1 MAPSVLDHEELYEP
15 VMSLDLGDGVTIA
28 RRRQGE
34 QRQWVVQLVGGYY
47 LNRTSLEWEIPHP
60 NMTDL
65 VARYYHTSLDDA
77 LGAAHD
83 YRVKMDRMARARSEA
98 ISRGFT
104 GGV

>member
-15 VMSLDLGDGVTIA
+15 VVSLDLGDGVTVV

-34 QRQWVVQLVGGYY
+34 QRPWVVQLVGGYY
-47 LNRTSLEWEIPHP
+47 LNKTTLEWEIPRP
-60 NMTDL
+60 SMTDI
-65 VARYYHTSLDDA
+65 VDRYYYGSLDDA

-83 YRVKMDRMARARSEA
+83 YRVKMARLARARSEA
-98 ISRGFT
+98 VSRGIT